1 MALVK
6 LRAGGQVTLPRQ
18 VRKALKLR
26 DGDYLEVEVVE
37 RGVLLSR
44 SNASARDAAW
54 ERVRR
59 AQRAVRPTPAQA
71 AKAIDVQE
79 REILEVVDETRR
91 EYAEALRRR

>member
-6 LRAGGQVTLPRQ
+6 LRARGQVTLPRE
-18 VRKALKLR
+18 VREALRLR

-54 ERVRR
+54 ENVRK

-71 AKAIDVQE
+71 AKAVEVQQ
-79 REILEVVDETRR
+79 REILEVVDEARR